1 MELFLLLVFWGLLS
15 WGVASLATSRGRSGW
30 GFFLLSF
37 FMSPLLGLII
47 VLIMRDLAQEN
58 QQYSERQREEYYRTK
73 ERERE
78 HEKQLESLRAISATQ
93 PKAFTAPSTNSPS
106 NSIADELSKLATLR
120 DQGVLTAE
128 EFDQQKKTLLSSS
141 TP

>member
-1 MELFLLLVFWGLLS
+1 MELFIVLFIWALLA
-15 WGVASLATSRGRSGW
+15 WGVTSLAISRGRSGW

-37 FMSPLLGLII
+37 LLSPLVGLIV
-47 VLIMRDLAQEN
+47 VLVTKDLAAER
-58 QQYSERQREEYYRTK
+58 QQYSERQRDEYLRTK

-78 HEKQLESLRAISATQ
+78 HEKQLESLRAISSAQ
-93 PKAFTAPSTNSPS
+93 PKAFTGPLTSAPTISV
-106 NSIADELSKLATLR
+106 ADELSKLVNLR

-128 EFDQQKKTLLSSS
+128 EFDQQKRALLSSS